1 MHALKIQIPKY
12 TSKDGII
19 LLCSMLPYSI
29 LINSLIFKERY
40 FNSLWSFTSATFL
53 TFIIMAGVFMGCGSV
68 AVFLRHRFS
77 DEKFLN
83 LRLFLTITIFILTSA
98 VVLSLTLRAYEL
110 FGFLDYSF
118 TEKDFIQSFV
128 WLAVLN
134 VFLTFLNEG
143 VSRFEKYKA
152 TLKETELLKKEYRK
166 SQLMGLKSQ
175 VNPHFLFNSLN
186 TLSSLIYEDE
196 EKAEQFLDELSKVY
210 RYLLR
215 NDDDQLVTLEIEL
228 AFTHSY
234 HFLLKARYGDGFHL
248 AVDVPESKKK
258 LLLPPLTL
266 QVILENIFNCN
277 RINKSV
283 PLLINISYVD
293 NHLEI
298 RNSIQPKLGKYDSD
312 MGLENLANRFWLL
325 FQKSV
330 NINTFDN
337 TRVISLP
344 LIIDKGVTVL

>member
-1 MHALKIQIPKY
+1 MYALNIKLPKY

-29 LINSLIFKERY
+29 LINSLIFKEHY
-40 FNSLWSFTSATFL
+40 FGSLWSFISATTL
-53 TFIIMAGVFMGCGSV
+53 TFIIMAGVFITCGAV
-68 AVFLRHRFS
+68 AVFLRNRFA
-77 DEKFLN
+77 DEKYLN

-98 VVLSLTLRAYEL
+98 VVLSLTLRGYEL
-110 FGFLDYSF
+110 ISFLNYTFS
-118 TEKDFIQSFV
+118 EKDFIQSFV
-128 WLAVLN
+128 WLSVLN

-152 TLKETELLKKEYRK
+152 TLKETEQLKKEYRK

-215 NDDDQLVTLEIEL
+215 NDDEQLVTLETEL
-228 AFTHSY
+228 AFANSY
-234 HFLLKARYGDGFHL
+234 HFLLKARYGEGFHF
-248 AVDVPESKKK
+248 VIDVPPSKRT

-266 QVILENIFNCN
+266 QMILENIFNCN
-277 RINKSV
+277 RINKST
-283 PLLINISYVD
+283 PLLININYV
-293 NHLEI
+293 NNCLEI
-298 RNSIQPKLGKYDSD
+298 RNSIQPKLGKYDNEL
-312 MGLENLANRFWLL
+312 GLENLTNKFWLL
-325 FQKSV
+325 FQKSIAIETA
-330 NINTFDN
+330 NNA
-337 TRVISLP
+337 RVISLP
-344 LIIDKGVTVL
+344 LIQEKGVLVV